1 MSGSGP
7 EIAAARAGTPATR
20 LLHASG
26 NYRFADRDLAGIAAE
41 RGDEAAWLAAFDRH
55 GTDAPMHVTGDFSV
69 AVRGSD
75 DRTYLAVDRFA
86 VRTLCYRIAGHDVH
100 CHERA
105 DALVGPTATHDA
117 QALFNYL
124 YFHVIPAPRTAFAD
138 VHRVPAG
145 HCVRIDRGSA
155 DTVRWWNPVFE
166 EPREASFE
174 EMRDEFRALLRGAVG
189 RELAISPDSACFLS
203 GGTDSSTVAG
213 LVTEVSG
220 AAAQTYSIGFD
231 AEGYDEMAY
240 ARIAARHFRTRHHE
254 YYVTPADLVTSIPAI
269 AAACDQPFGNSSI
282 VPTYYCAKLAREDGR
297 QRILGGD
304 GGDEL
309 FGGNSRYARQRV
321 FDWYGSVPSLLRAA
335 LEPVL
340 ASRVATHLPLV
351 RKAASYVE
359 QARVPMPDR
368 TQMYNLVARLGL
380 ADVLAPDFLAAVD
393 ITEPL
398 RDLREC
404 YDATPAGSLVNRM
417 LAHDWRHT
425 LAENDL
431 PKVRNAAA
439 VAGIGVGFPLLDDAL
454 VDFSMRLPPSWK
466 LKRLTLRW
474 FFKEALRGF
483 LPDEILAKRKHGF
496 GLPFGVWMAR
506 HPDLSALAFDS
517 LQSLGRRGIVRESF
531 MTKLIGEH
539 LPRHPAYYGELVWI
553 FMMLE
558 QWLRRAPPR
567 VTATRPRLVTTPL

>member
-1 MSGSGP
+1 VIGSGP
-7 EIAAARAGTPATR
+7 ELAVPRPDAPKARV
-20 LLHASG
+20 LHARG
-26 NYRFADRDLAGIAAE
+26 DYRFTDRDLARIAAE
-41 RGDEAAWLAAFDRH
+41 RGNEAAWCEAFDRH
-55 GTDAPMHVTGDFSV
+55 GADAPAHVTGDFAV
-69 AVRGSD
+69 AVRGND

-86 VRTLCYRIAGHDVH
+86 VRTLCYRIAGDDVH

-105 DALVGPTATHDA
+105 DALAGAAATHDA

-145 HCVRIDRGSA
+145 HCVRIDRGGAS
-155 DTVRWWNPVFE
+155 TVRWWNPAFD
-166 EPREASFE
+166 EPREASFDQ
-174 EMRDEFRALLRGAVG
+174 MRDEFRALLRSAVG
-189 RELAISPDSACFLS
+189 RELAGFPDAACFLS

-213 LVTEVSG
+213 LVSELSG
-220 AAAQTYSIGFD
+220 APAHTYSIGFD

-240 ARIAARHFRTRHHE
+240 ARIAARHFGTRHHE
-254 YYVTPADLVTSIPAI
+254 YYVTPEDLVTSIPAI

-309 FGGNSRYARQRV
+309 FGGNSRYARQRM
-321 FDWYGSVPSLLRAA
+321 FDWYGNVPSLLRAA
-335 LEPVL
+335 LEPAL
-340 ASRVATHLPLV
+340 ASRVATHLPIV

-380 ADVLAPDFLAAVD
+380 ADVLSAEFLASVD
-393 ITEPL
+393 TAEPL
-398 RDLREC
+398 RELREC
-404 YDATPAGSLVNRM
+404 YGATAAGSLVNRM

-496 GLPFGVWMAR
+496 GLPFGVWMSR
-506 HPDLSALAFDS
+506 HPQLQALAFDS
-517 LQSLGRRGIVRESF
+517 LHSLGQRGIVRQSF
-531 MTKLIGEH
+531 MTKLIDEY

-558 QWLRRAPPR
+558 QWLRRTPPR
-567 VTATRPRLVTTPL
+567 IAAKPRLVTTPP